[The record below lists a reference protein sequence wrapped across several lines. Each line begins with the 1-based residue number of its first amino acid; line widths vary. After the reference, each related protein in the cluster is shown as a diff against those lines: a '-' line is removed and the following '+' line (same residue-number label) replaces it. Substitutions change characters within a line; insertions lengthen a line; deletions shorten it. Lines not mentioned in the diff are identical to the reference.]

1 MSALLDL
8 SLLELS
14 ERLASRAVSSREAVD
29 AALARVEAVDGRVRA
44 FLHVDAANARAAAD
58 AADARAAAG
67 QRRGPLD
74 GVPIALKD
82 IFATRGVPTT
92 AGSKILEGYV
102 PPYSATLVERLLDA
116 GAVVLGKLNM
126 DEFAMG
132 TSNENSA

>member
-1 MSALLDL
+1 MSTLLDL
-8 SLLELS
+8 SLLDLS

-74 GVPIALKD
+74 GVPIANSSMLS
-82 IFATRGVPTT
+82 FPSTT
-92 AGSKILEGYV
+92 APASRSRSTSVAEYG
-102 PPYSATLVERLLDA
+102 
-116 GAVVLGKLNM
+116 
-126 DEFAMG
+126 G
-132 TSNENSA
+132 T